1 MKKFVCS
8 VCGYVYEGEA
18 APAECPIC
26 HAPAEKFKE
35 QAGEKTWAAEHV
47 VGVAQGAPEDIMA
60 DLRANF
66 EGECSEVGMYLAMAR
81 VAHREGYP
89 EIGLYWE
96 KAAFE
101 EAEHAAKF
109 AELLGEVVT
118 DSTEKNLQMRV
129 DAENGATAGKDGSV
143 VVDEDAKTVLVSQIK
158 AEQIPQGYTVE
169 STGELKIQEIGG
181 KEGVLVT
188 LKKIATTK
196 PVTVAFYDTAN
207 KAMLSTTMTI
217 NVASDAEFVYKTDLK
232 ESLPGYEIIDNGKNQ
247 ISENNRVVMSVKPIA
262 PEESMEVTVTYYMK
276 GSNEVI
282 TKSTVTVPK
291 SKKVLSKAELPAA
304 TVESNGYLFDVVAIN
319 NGPFGI
325 NDLGGGKGEV
335 AVTATIKMHK

>member
-1 MKKFVCS
+1 MIGACKKIVRLILMS
-8 VCGYVYEGEA
+8 N
-18 APAECPIC
+18 ISRR
-26 HAPAEKFKE
+26 KFLKG
-35 QAGEKTWAAEHV
+35 A
-47 VGVAQGAPEDIMA
+47 GVAALAVAAAGVLTGCSNGDAPVIP
-60 DLRANF
+60 
-66 EGECSEVGMYLAMAR
+66 EVT
-81 VAHREGYP
+81 
-89 EIGLYWE
+89 
-96 KAAFE
+96 K
-101 EAEHAAKF
+101 
-109 AELLGEVVT
+109 EVKVIFIC
-118 DSTEKNLQMRV
+118 
-129 DAENGATAGKDGSV
+129 NGATAGKDGSV
-143 VVDEDAKTVLVSQIK
+143 VVKKDAKTVLVSQIK

-169 STGELKIQEIGG
+169 STGELNIQEIDG
-181 KEGVLVT
+181 KECVLVT

-196 PVTVAFYDTAN
+196 PVTVAFYDTVNRAL
-207 KAMLSTTMTI
+207 LSTTMTI

-247 ISENNRVVMSVKPIA
+247 ISKNNRVVMSVKPVV

-282 TKSTVTVPK
+282 TKSTVSVPK
-291 SKKVLSKAELPAA
+291 SKKVLTKAELPGA

>member
-1 MKKFVCS
+1 MIGACKKIVRLILMS
-8 VCGYVYEGEA
+8 N
-18 APAECPIC
+18 ISRR
-26 HAPAEKFKE
+26 KFLKG
-35 QAGEKTWAAEHV
+35 A
-47 VGVAQGAPEDIMA
+47 GVAALAVAAAGVLTGCSNGDAPVIP
-60 DLRANF
+60 
-66 EGECSEVGMYLAMAR
+66 EVT
-81 VAHREGYP
+81 
-89 EIGLYWE
+89 
-96 KAAFE
+96 K
-101 EAEHAAKF
+101 
-109 AELLGEVVT
+109 EVKVIFIC
-118 DSTEKNLQMRV
+118 
-129 DAENGATAGKDGSV
+129 NGATAGKDGSV
-143 VVDEDAKTVLVSQIK
+143 VVKKDAKTVLVSQIK

-169 STGELKIQEIGG
+169 STGELKIQEIDG
-181 KEGVLVT
+181 KECVLVT

-196 PVTVAFYDTAN
+196 PVTVAFYDTVNRAL
-207 KAMLSTTMTI
+207 LSTTMTI
-217 NVASDAEFVYKTDLK
+217 TVASDAEFVYKTDLK

-262 PEESMEVTVTYYMK
+262 PGESMEVTVTYYMK

-291 SKKVLSKAELPAA
+291 SKKVLTKAELPAA

>member
-1 MKKFVCS
+1 MKITENKKGRCTG
-8 VCGYVYEGEA
+8 CCA
-18 APAECPIC
+18 AALFAGLDGTYDFLLVAPVFL
-26 HAPAEKFKE
+26 HPAEKDAKNHLTNCYGGGYYIRK
-35 QAGEKTWAAEHV
+35 AGSAKKVMGACQKKIVRLILMSNISRRKFLKGA
-47 VGVAQGAPEDIMA
+47 GVAALAVAAAGVLAGCSGNDAPA
-60 DLRANF
+60 VP
-66 EGECSEVGMYLAMAR
+66 G
-81 VAHREGYP
+81 
-89 EIGLYWE
+89 
-96 KAAFE
+96 
-101 EAEHAAKF
+101 
-109 AELLGEVVT
+109 VT
-118 DSTEKNLQMRV
+118 KKVTVIFMC
-129 DAENGATAGKDGSV
+129 NGATAGKDGSV

-181 KEGVLVT
+181 KECVLVT

-196 PVTVAFYDTAN
+196 PVTVAFYDTVN

-262 PEESMEVTVTYYMK
+262 PGESMEVTVTYYMK

-291 SKKVLSKAELPAA
+291 SKKVLTKAELPAA

>member
-1 MKKFVCS
+1 MIGACKKIVRLILMSNISRRNFLK
-8 VCGYVYEGEA
+8 GA
-18 APAECPIC
+18 
-26 HAPAEKFKE
+26 
-35 QAGEKTWAAEHV
+35 
-47 VGVAQGAPEDIMA
+47 GVAALAVAAAGVLTGCSNGDAPVIP
-60 DLRANF
+60 
-66 EGECSEVGMYLAMAR
+66 EVT
-81 VAHREGYP
+81 
-89 EIGLYWE
+89 
-96 KAAFE
+96 K
-101 EAEHAAKF
+101 
-109 AELLGEVVT
+109 EVKVIFIC
-118 DSTEKNLQMRV
+118 
-129 DAENGATAGKDGSV
+129 NGATAGKDGSV
-143 VVDEDAKTVLVSQIK
+143 VVKKDAKTVLVSQIK

-169 STGELKIQEIGG
+169 STGELKIQEIDG
-181 KEGVLVT
+181 KECVLVT

-196 PVTVAFYDTAN
+196 PVTVAFYDTVNRAL
-207 KAMLSTTMTI
+207 LSTTMTI
-217 NVASDAEFVYKTDLK
+217 TVASDAEFVYKTDLK

-262 PEESMEVTVTYYMK
+262 PGESMEVTVTYYMK

-291 SKKVLSKAELPAA
+291 SKKVLTKAELPAA

>member
-1 MKKFVCS
+1 MMGACKKIVRLILMSNISRRKFLKGAGVAALAVAAAGVLTGCS
-8 VCGYVYEGEA
+8 GND
-18 APAECPIC
+18 APAVPGVTKEVKVIFIC
-26 HAPAEKFKE
+26 
-35 QAGEKTWAAEHV
+35 
-47 VGVAQGAPEDIMA
+47 
-60 DLRANF
+60 
-66 EGECSEVGMYLAMAR
+66 
-81 VAHREGYP
+81 
-89 EIGLYWE
+89 
-96 KAAFE
+96 
-101 EAEHAAKF
+101 
-109 AELLGEVVT
+109 
-118 DSTEKNLQMRV
+118 
-129 DAENGATAGKDGSV
+129 NGATAGKDGSV
-143 VVDEDAKTVLVSQIK
+143 VVKKDAKTVLVSQIK

-181 KEGVLVT
+181 KECVLVT

-196 PVTVAFYDTAN
+196 PVTVAFYDTVN
-207 KAMLSTTMTI
+207 KALLSTTMTI
-217 NVASDAEFVYKTDLK
+217 TVASDAEFVYKTDLK

-262 PEESMEVTVTYYMK
+262 PGESMEVTVTYYMK

-291 SKKVLSKAELPAA
+291 SKKVLTKAELPAA

>member
-1 MKKFVCS
+1 MIGACKKIVRLILMS
-8 VCGYVYEGEA
+8 N
-18 APAECPIC
+18 ISRR
-26 HAPAEKFKE
+26 KFLKG
-35 QAGEKTWAAEHV
+35 A
-47 VGVAQGAPEDIMA
+47 GVAALAVAAAGVLTGCSNGDAPVIP
-60 DLRANF
+60 
-66 EGECSEVGMYLAMAR
+66 EVT
-81 VAHREGYP
+81 
-89 EIGLYWE
+89 
-96 KAAFE
+96 K
-101 EAEHAAKF
+101 
-109 AELLGEVVT
+109 EVKVIFIC
-118 DSTEKNLQMRV
+118 
-129 DAENGATAGKDGSV
+129 NGATAGKDGSV
-143 VVDEDAKTVLVSQIK
+143 VVKKDAKTVLVSQIK

-169 STGELKIQEIGG
+169 STGELKIQEIDG
-181 KEGVLVT
+181 KECVLVT

-196 PVTVAFYDTAN
+196 PVTVAFYDTVNRAL
-207 KAMLSTTMTI
+207 LSTTMTI

-247 ISENNRVVMSVKPIA
+247 ISKNNRVVMSVKPVV

-282 TKSTVTVPK
+282 TKSTVSVPK
-291 SKKVLSKAELPAA
+291 SKKVLTKAELPGA

>member
-1 MKKFVCS
+1 MKITENKKGRCTGCCAAALSAGLDGTYDFLLVAPVFLHPAAKDAKNHLTNCYGGGVLYRKSRLHKKVMGACKKIVRLILMSNISRRKFLKGAGVAALAVAAAGVLTGCS
-8 VCGYVYEGEA
+8 GND
-18 APAECPIC
+18 APAVP
-26 HAPAEKFKE
+26 
-35 QAGEKTWAAEHV
+35 
-47 VGVAQGAPEDIMA
+47 GVT
-60 DLRANF
+60 
-66 EGECSEVGMYLAMAR
+66 
-81 VAHREGYP
+81 
-89 EIGLYWE
+89 
-96 KAAFE
+96 K
-101 EAEHAAKF
+101 K
-109 AELLGEVVT
+109 VT
-118 DSTEKNLQMRV
+118 VIFMC
-129 DAENGATAGKDGSV
+129 NGATAGKDGSV

-181 KEGVLVT
+181 KECVLVT

-196 PVTVAFYDTAN
+196 PVTVAFYDTVN

-262 PEESMEVTVTYYMK
+262 PGESMEVTVTYYMK

-291 SKKVLSKAELPAA
+291 SKKVLTKAELPAA

>member
-1 MKKFVCS
+1 MIGACKKIVRLILMS
-8 VCGYVYEGEA
+8 N
-18 APAECPIC
+18 ISRR
-26 HAPAEKFKE
+26 KFLKG
-35 QAGEKTWAAEHV
+35 A
-47 VGVAQGAPEDIMA
+47 GVAALAVAAAGVLTGCSNGDAPVIP
-60 DLRANF
+60 
-66 EGECSEVGMYLAMAR
+66 EVT
-81 VAHREGYP
+81 
-89 EIGLYWE
+89 
-96 KAAFE
+96 K
-101 EAEHAAKF
+101 
-109 AELLGEVVT
+109 EVKVIF
-118 DSTEKNLQMRV
+118 MC
-129 DAENGATAGKDGSV
+129 NGATAGKDGSV

-169 STGELKIQEIGG
+169 SVGELKIQEIGG
-181 KEGVLVT
+181 KECVLVT

-196 PVTVAFYDTAN
+196 PVTVAFYDTVNRAL
-207 KAMLSTTMTI
+207 LSTTMTI
-217 NVASDAEFVYKTDLK
+217 TVASDAEFVYKTDLK

-247 ISENNRVVMSVKPIA
+247 ISKNNRVVMSVKPVV

-282 TKSTVTVPK
+282 TKSTVSVPK
-291 SKKVLSKAELPAA
+291 SKKVLTKAELPGA

>member
-1 MKKFVCS
+1 MMGACKKIVRLILMS
-8 VCGYVYEGEA
+8 N
-18 APAECPIC
+18 ISRR
-26 HAPAEKFKE
+26 KFLKG
-35 QAGEKTWAAEHV
+35 A
-47 VGVAQGAPEDIMA
+47 GVAALAVAAAGVLTGCSNGDAPVIP
-60 DLRANF
+60 
-66 EGECSEVGMYLAMAR
+66 EVT
-81 VAHREGYP
+81 
-89 EIGLYWE
+89 
-96 KAAFE
+96 K
-101 EAEHAAKF
+101 
-109 AELLGEVVT
+109 EVKVIFIC
-118 DSTEKNLQMRV
+118 
-129 DAENGATAGKDGSV
+129 NGATAGKDGSV
-143 VVDEDAKTVLVSQIK
+143 VVKKDAKTVLVSQIK

-169 STGELKIQEIGG
+169 STGELKIQEIDG
-181 KEGVLVT
+181 KECVLVT

-196 PVTVAFYDTAN
+196 PVTVAFYDTVNRAL
-207 KAMLSTTMTI
+207 LSTTMTI
-217 NVASDAEFVYKTDLK
+217 TVASDAEFVYKTDLK

-262 PEESMEVTVTYYMK
+262 PGESMEVTVTYYMK

-291 SKKVLSKAELPAA
+291 SKKVLTKAELPAA

>member
-1 MKKFVCS
+1 MSNISRRKFLKGAGVAALAVAAAGVLTGCS
-8 VCGYVYEGEA
+8 GND
-18 APAECPIC
+18 APAVP
-26 HAPAEKFKE
+26 
-35 QAGEKTWAAEHV
+35 
-47 VGVAQGAPEDIMA
+47 GVT
-60 DLRANF
+60 
-66 EGECSEVGMYLAMAR
+66 
-81 VAHREGYP
+81 
-89 EIGLYWE
+89 
-96 KAAFE
+96 K
-101 EAEHAAKF
+101 K
-109 AELLGEVVT
+109 VT
-118 DSTEKNLQMRV
+118 VIFMC
-129 DAENGATAGKDGSV
+129 NGATAGKDGSV

-181 KEGVLVT
+181 KECVLVT

-196 PVTVAFYDTAN
+196 PVTVAFYDTVN

-262 PEESMEVTVTYYMK
+262 PGKSMEVTVTYYMK

-291 SKKVLSKAELPAA
+291 SKKVLTKAELPAA

>member
-1 MKKFVCS
+1 MMGACKKIVRLILMS
-8 VCGYVYEGEA
+8 N
-18 APAECPIC
+18 ISRR
-26 HAPAEKFKE
+26 KFLKG
-35 QAGEKTWAAEHV
+35 A
-47 VGVAQGAPEDIMA
+47 GVAALAVAAAGVLTGCSNGDAPVIP
-60 DLRANF
+60 
-66 EGECSEVGMYLAMAR
+66 EVT
-81 VAHREGYP
+81 
-89 EIGLYWE
+89 
-96 KAAFE
+96 K
-101 EAEHAAKF
+101 
-109 AELLGEVVT
+109 EVKVIFIC
-118 DSTEKNLQMRV
+118 
-129 DAENGATAGKDGSV
+129 NGATAGKDGSV
-143 VVDEDAKTVLVSQIK
+143 VVNEDAKTVLVSQIK

-181 KEGVLVT
+181 KECVLVT

-196 PVTVAFYDTAN
+196 PVTVAFYDTVN
-207 KAMLSTTMTI
+207 KALLSTTMTI
-217 NVASDAEFVYKTDLK
+217 TVASDAEFVYKTDLK

-262 PEESMEVTVTYYMK
+262 PGESMEVTVTYYMK

-291 SKKVLSKAELPAA
+291 SKKVLTKAELPAA

>member
-1 MKKFVCS
+1 MIGACKKIVRLILMSNISRRKFLKGAGVAVLAVAASGVLTGCS
-8 VCGYVYEGEA
+8 GND
-18 APAECPIC
+18 APAVP
-26 HAPAEKFKE
+26 
-35 QAGEKTWAAEHV
+35 
-47 VGVAQGAPEDIMA
+47 GVT
-60 DLRANF
+60 
-66 EGECSEVGMYLAMAR
+66 
-81 VAHREGYP
+81 
-89 EIGLYWE
+89 
-96 KAAFE
+96 K
-101 EAEHAAKF
+101 K
-109 AELLGEVVT
+109 VT
-118 DSTEKNLQMRV
+118 VIFMC
-129 DAENGATAGKDGSV
+129 NGATAGKDGSV

-169 STGELKIQEIGG
+169 SVGELKIQEIDG
-181 KEGVLVT
+181 KECVLVT

-196 PVTVAFYDTAN
+196 PVTVAFYDTVN

-262 PEESMEVTVTYYMK
+262 PGESMEVTVTYYMK

-291 SKKVLSKAELPAA
+291 SKKVLTKAELPAA

>member
-1 MKKFVCS
+1 MKITEDKKGRCTG
-8 VCGYVYEGEA
+8 CCA
-18 APAECPIC
+18 AALFAGLDGTYDFLLVAPVFL
-26 HAPAEKFKE
+26 HPAEKDAKNHLTNCYGGGVLYRKSRLHKKVMGACKKIVRLILMSNISRRKFLKG
-35 QAGEKTWAAEHV
+35 A
-47 VGVAQGAPEDIMA
+47 GVAALAVAAAGVLTGCSNGDAPVIP
-60 DLRANF
+60 
-66 EGECSEVGMYLAMAR
+66 EVT
-81 VAHREGYP
+81 
-89 EIGLYWE
+89 
-96 KAAFE
+96 K
-101 EAEHAAKF
+101 
-109 AELLGEVVT
+109 EVKVIFIC
-118 DSTEKNLQMRV
+118 
-129 DAENGATAGKDGSV
+129 NGATAGKDGSV
-143 VVDEDAKTVLVSQIK
+143 VVKKDAKTVLVSQIK

-169 STGELKIQEIGG
+169 STGELKIQEIDG
-181 KEGVLVT
+181 KECVLVT

-196 PVTVAFYDTAN
+196 PVTVAFYDTVNRAL
-207 KAMLSTTMTI
+207 LSTTMTI
-217 NVASDAEFVYKTDLK
+217 TVASDAEFVYKTDLK

-262 PEESMEVTVTYYMK
+262 PGESMEVTVTYYMK

-291 SKKVLSKAELPAA
+291 SKKVLTKAELPGA